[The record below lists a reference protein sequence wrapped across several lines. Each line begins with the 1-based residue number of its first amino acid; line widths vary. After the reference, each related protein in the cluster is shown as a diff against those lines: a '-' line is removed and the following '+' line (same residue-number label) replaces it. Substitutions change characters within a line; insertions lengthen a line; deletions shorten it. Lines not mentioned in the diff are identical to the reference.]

1 MLFEIGRK
9 AGDLFELI
17 FRRNR
22 NEDGFVE
29 AATDEFHLAALDQ
42 FFQADK
48 VLGAVLLD
56 PGKQRSGVME
66 AEMNAGIFLEMLEER
81 EVASVKGFFEDVL
94 EIAAGLVSVNE
105 QG

>member
-1 MLFEIGRK
+1 
-9 AGDLFELI
+9 
-17 FRRNR
+17 
-22 NEDGFVE
+22 
-29 AATDEFHLAALDQ
+29 
-42 FFQADK
+42 
-48 VLGAVLLD
+48 
-56 PGKQRSGVME
+56 ME